1 MYYASILI
9 KVKVTVTAAEL
20 PLLLVTLQGMVV
32 VGTVSLLNPITA
44 GDISMVCPP
53 VVITSAITPAP
64 GSGSTASNLP
74 ASAVLLVPSVYN
86 LTQAATD
93 V

>member
-1 MYYASILI
+1 
-9 KVKVTVTAAEL
+9 
-20 PLLLVTLQGMVV
+20 MVV
-32 VGTVSLLNPITA
+32 VGDVSLLNPNTP

-53 VVITSAITPAP
+53 VVITSAITPDPAV
-64 GSGSTASNLP
+64 GSTVS
-74 ASAVLLVPSVYN
+74 SLLESEERLAASVYN